1 MTEKQR
7 SLVDQRRSTTEG
19 RLGMAAAKLA
29 LETARLLSLAFS
41 ARKDLDQRR
50 IAEMIGVSEGRVSQV
65 LNGDG
70 NVHIATLAKY
80 MNALGYELE
89 LLAKPIVA
97 EARPLRMKSRRREG
111 RAAAAGKR
119 VLTYNYQMTTLRDS
133 GVGKEVIQLPGYAG
147 EAPPIPMSMPEIM
160 VGQSTIVASV
170 EPIVPSSVS
179 DEVRQRANRV
189 LAKAK

>member
-1 MTEKQR
+1 MTEKQV

-41 ARKDLDQRR
+41 ARKDLDQKNL
-50 IAEMIGVSEGRVSQV
+50 AEMIGVSEGRVSQV

-70 NVHIATLAKY
+70 NLHIATLAKY
-80 MNALGYELE
+80 MNALGYEIE
-89 LLAKPIVA
+89 LLAKPIVTEA
-97 EARPLRMKSRRREG
+97 EPLKVKSRRRDG
-111 RAAAAGKR
+111 RAATAGKR
-119 VLTYNYQMTTLRDS
+119 VIAYNYQVHTLRDS
-133 GVGKEVIQLPGYAG
+133 GIGREVIQLPGYAG
-147 EAPPIPMSMPEIM
+147 EAPPIPMSVPEI
-160 VGQSTIVASV
+160 VGGARSIPTP
-170 EPIVPSSVS
+170 EPHVPSSIS